1 MKTNG
6 MTEKFGFLAISFFA
20 ATIMLAACQGGPPQ
34 ISIDGAKAEL
44 SPAVVGEA
52 MVTMN
57 ITNKGGTDMLTG
69 VKIDIPGAKAMLHL
83 MQGERMVT
91 ADSVKIP
98 AKGNVELKMG
108 SSHIM
113 IEDMP
118 KTIKEGAQL
127 NVTLIFQKSGE
138 KQISMKLQG
147 AAAMPMGHG
156 HHM

>member
-1 MKTNG
+1 MKTKG
-6 MTEKFGFLAISFFA
+6 MTGKFGLPAIGVFVA
-20 ATIMLAACQGGPPQ
+20 IIMLAACQGGPPQ

-57 ITNKGGTDMLTG
+57 IANQGGTDTLTG
-69 VKIDIPGAKAMLHL
+69 VKTDIPGVKALLHL

-108 SSHIM
+108 GSHIM

-118 KTIKEGAQL
+118 KTIKEGSQL

-138 KQISMKLQG
+138 KQVSMTLQG
-147 AAAMPMGHG
+147 AVAMPMGHE

>member
-1 MKTNG
+1 MKTKG
-6 MTEKFGFLAISFFA
+6 MTGKFGFLAMSVFV

-34 ISIDGAKAEL
+34 ISIDSAKAEL

-57 ITNKGGTDMLTG
+57 ITNQGGTDTLTG
-69 VKIDIPGAKAMLHL
+69 VKTDIPGAKAMFHL

-98 AKGNVELKMG
+98 AKGKVELKMG

-138 KQISMKLQG
+138 KQVSMTLDG